1 MKYYAIK
8 AELEEISQ
16 EMVFEETAP
25 FIAILTS
32 KEWDTMRPAFSLD
45 IDVEIEDSEIMMT
58 EAIINLDCITGSM
71 YIPDRKNI
79 ATKRWKFRFALYKKG
94 IIFVE
99 DGNYVL
105 EAVLGIQ
112 KSKKW
117 KMPCLERFLFD
128 FLNYS
133 IKDDLILMETYDHAL
148 DLVENAILADKIEI
162 DGIELNRIRNY
173 MIDLKEHFEQ
183 MIDFCEL
190 LLENEND
197 LFQDEN
203 LRFFNLLVGK
213 LERLNEKSASVRDH
227 TMQIREIYKTHL
239 DIKQNRITTV
249 LTVITTIFLPL
260 TLIAGWYGMNFVN
273 MPELK
278 WKYGYL
284 VAILVSLITVTVSL
298 FIFKK
303 KKWL

>member
-1 MKYYAIK
+1 
-8 AELEEISQ
+8 
-16 EMVFEETAP
+16 
-25 FIAILTS
+25 
-32 KEWDTMRPAFSLD
+32 MRPAFSLD

-58 EAIINLDCITGSM
+58 EAIINLDCITGSL

-79 ATKRWKFRFALYKKG
+79 ATKRWKFRFALYEKG

-99 DGNYVL
+99 DGSYVL
-105 EAVLGIQ
+105 ETVLGIQ

-117 KMPCLERFLFD
+117 KMPCIERFLFD
-128 FLNYS
+128 FLIYS
-133 IKDDLILMETYDHAL
+133 IKDDLRLMEKYDYAL
-148 DLVENAILADKIEI
+148 DILENAILADKIEI
-162 DGIELNRIRNY
+162 DGIELNKIRNY

-239 DIKQNRITTV
+239 DIKQNRITSV

-284 VAILVSLITVTVSL
+284 VAILVSLITVSVSL